1 MTNYE
6 WNEDFY
12 KEIVKDHNY
21 RFPKYNSI
29 DYPLPSITSKEDRS
43 WLKTIHDITEVRY
56 LVNI

>member
-1 MTNYE
+1 MQSMTNYE

-29 DYPLPSITSKEDRS
+29 DYPLPSITSKEDKS
-43 WLKTIHDITEVRY
+43 
-56 LVNI
+56 

>member
-1 MTNYE
+1 MQSMTNYE

-29 DYPLPSITSKEDRS
+29 DYPSLDQQRREG
-43 WLKTIHDITEVRY
+43 
-56 LVNI
+56 NI

>member
-1 MTNYE
+1 MQSMTNYE

-29 DYPLPSITSKEDRS
+29 DYPLLSITSKEDRS
-43 WLKTIHDITEVRY
+43 
-56 LVNI
+56 